1 MAGLLDFEDPNTVG
15 AMKLGL
21 GLLSAGGPSRMP
33 VSLGQAIG
41 TAGNDSMDAMKA
53 ARQEQV
59 MSQMRNLQMQELLRK
74 TKQAQMAEEAK
85 QKILN
90 DPNTDPRLRQ
100 YVQMGGDI
108 SKLFDPTAMAEGAKM
123 TIPGLGMMGGNPV
136 IAEGTPK
143 RVPPMFK
150 EKYVNGPKGEPY
162 VQKEISLDNGVTWQ
176 DEGVAS
182 PRFAK
187 QVGPTII
194 NAPAPTIAEVVDPTN
209 PKQLLKI
216 DAKTYRGGG
225 IGSPGV
231 VGIAGKEPTFAK
243 REEKEGQGK
252 EMLSQELDNMR
263 QHYITLKDLGG
274 MPSSEQSGLSN
285 ASSWAQSSA
294 LGQLGGRVLGTK
306 EQDERNAIKATRLR
320 LMNAIKNATGMSAQQ
335 MNSNVELKTWLDSLG
350 DPTQS
355 FESNMEIIKSI
366 EDAFLSDKKP
376 SGQKQPKDI
385 QAAAAAELARRRGGR

>member
-41 TAGNDSMDAMKA
+41 SAGNDAMDAMKA

-59 MSQMRNLQMQELLRK
+59 MSKMRDLQMQELLRK
-74 TKQAQMAEEAK
+74 TKAAQLAEQQKQA
-85 QKILN
+85 ILN
-90 DPNTDPRLRQ
+90 DPNINPQLKKF
-100 YVQMGGDI
+100 VELGGDLTDLA
-108 SKLFDPTAMAEGAKM
+108 KVHNVPEGGMAVS
-123 TIPGLGMMGGNPV
+123 PLLGMIGGDPLV
-136 IAEGTPK
+136 AKGSPK

-150 EKYVNGPKGEPY
+150 EKYVDGPKGEPY

-176 DEGVAS
+176 NEGVAS

-187 QVGPTII
+187 QVGTTVI
-194 NAPAPTIAEVVDPTN
+194 NSPAPTMSEVLDPTN

-216 DAKTYRGGG
+216 DARTYRGGG
-225 IGSPGV
+225 LGSPGV
-231 VGIAGKEPTFAK
+231 VGIAGKEPSFAK

-252 EMLSQELDNMR
+252 EMLAQELDNMR

-274 MPSSEQSGLSN
+274 MPSSEQNGISN
-285 ASSWAQSSA
+285 VASWTQSSS
-294 LGQLGGRVLGTK
+294 LGQLGGRMLGTK

-335 MNSNVELKTWLDSLG
+335 MNSNIELKTWLDSLG

-355 FESNMEIIKSI
+355 FEANMEIIKNI
-366 EDAFLSDKKP
+366 EDSFLNDKKQ
-376 SGQKQPKDI
+376 SATKQPTDL